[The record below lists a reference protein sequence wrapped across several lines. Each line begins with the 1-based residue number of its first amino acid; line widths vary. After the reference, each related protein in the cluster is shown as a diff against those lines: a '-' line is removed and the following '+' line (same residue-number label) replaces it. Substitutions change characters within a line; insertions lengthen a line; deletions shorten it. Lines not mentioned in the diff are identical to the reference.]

1 MANENIRKVKLLKL
15 LELLRHSTDEDH
27 PMSTA
32 QIAATLSEMGI
43 PFDRRTISQDIITLN
58 ELGYEIMSVMK
69 GHDKCYYIED
79 RSFSIPELK
88 ILIDAVHASSFI
100 TEKKSQELIDKIAT
114 LAGSHR
120 AEVLKRNMVCF
131 NTRKHSNERILYN
144 VDALEKAIL
153 CKKKVIFYY
162 FDLDE
167 HGNRVYRLN
176 GHHYVVEPIALVFNE
191 DNYYLSCYSSKHDG
205 TATYRVDRMDSVEVI
220 KDDCC
225 EKAIALR
232 DQVATYTEQA
242 FKMFGGQLEDVVLEF
257 DRSLIGAVYDRFGES
272 TKMMATSDKKCVASV
287 KVQISPVFWGW
298 LFQFSGQM
306 KVISPEHV
314 IQIWQKQLT
323 AAIPA
328 ELTKAEVE
336 QNETC

>member
-15 LELLRHSTDEDH
+15 LELLRQNTDEEH

-32 QIAATLSEMGI
+32 QIATTLSEMGI

-69 GHDKCYYIED
+69 GHDKCYYVED

-88 ILIDAVHASSFI
+88 ILIDAVQASSFI
-100 TEKKSQELIDKIAT
+100 TEKKSAELIEKISA
-114 LAGSHR
+114 LAGTHR
-120 AEVLKRNMVCF
+120 AKVLKRNMVCF
-131 NTRKHSNERILYN
+131 NTRKHSNEHILYN
-144 VDALEKAIL
+144 VDALEDAIL
-153 CKKKVIFYY
+153 RKKKVIFYY

-167 HGNRVYRLN
+167 NGNRVYRLK

-191 DNYYLSCYSSKHDG
+191 DNYYLTCYSSRHDS
-205 TATYRVDRMDSVEVI
+205 TSNYRVDRMDAVEVV
-220 KDDCC
+220 KEDCC

-257 DRSLIGAVYDRFGES
+257 DRSLIGVVYDRFGET
-272 TKMMATSDKKCVASV
+272 TKMMTTSDSKCIASI
-287 KVQISPVFWGW
+287 KVQVSPVFWGW
-298 LFQFSGQM
+298 LFQFAGQM
-306 KVISPEHV
+306 DIISPSNLQHEYQTRALNV
-314 IQIWQKQLT
+314 ARVQQ
-323 AAIPA
+323 
-328 ELTKAEVE
+328 TKNRSE
-336 QNETC
+336 